1 MGGIIMRQF
10 NLEEYVKN
18 PTRPIVT
25 REGRNAR
32 VICTDRKGVGID
44 SPYPIVALIECHDE
58 IETEAVM
65 TFTPEGRQRS
75 KSDSDVDLFFAPKE
89 GWINIYKT
97 KSGCV
102 QTGEVVVYESKEEA
116 EAKGKRCENYI
127 STIKI
132 EWEE

>member
-18 PTRPIVT
+18 PARPIVT

-102 QTGEVVVYESKEEA
+102 QTGEVVVYDSKEEA